1 MSNKIEQTSFDGS
14 FDGMGFEHEFQDEIL
29 DKTKSIIEDFTGSKV
44 EIQYQGLPAGDE
56 YQVECFNYS
65 STDYRDNTIRITISD
80 YSSDRKTS
88 LEKAMAEILYGS
100 DRRKVNELS
109 RSKTINIPNPNWR
122 ETAKQSYMEAYEIL
136 NRLRCN
142 SAIGKQYKGTNDR
155 IIKNDSEMEYTGNIE
170 NPIEV
175 LKARLCN
182 VNIDES
188 EFDGKVIDQYLERAK
203 GMSRKG
209 IVKLA
214 DNFYSE
220 MVEPW
225 LLNNLKELEQN
236 PPEPEPPAPEGE
248 EGNEEED
255 SSGEQKSDEQ
265 KSDEQEEEGQD
276 KQGDEKGNTANIDL
290 EDDGDD
296 DGDDLTE
303 QKGLDGK
310 AWKSKETLE
319 DLKNQLEEKY
329 GNSETCPQIED
340 SDNDGEY
347 FDESDIDKTDLDDEL
362 EAGEKEFESVDEKL
376 MDEKLS
382 SQTTGYA
389 KVKDKITVHELD
401 GRPQKISINQVLV
414 RKLSKTFSRI
424 LQSTG
429 EDNEVEGYELDMNA
443 FINSRTDGRTDYFI
457 TEADTT
463 GFSCVIGI
471 DLSGSMANGSLDIC
485 KTIVGN
491 LLESVKKIPR
501 VQVKVIGWSGSSS
514 YTSILEAN
522 NIEELSQF
530 RTSGMTPMANGMWY
544 CKNTLDKMNGNK
556 KVMFFLT
563 DGMPN
568 DEEDI
573 PQVKEAVNLLRNSK
587 ASVLG
592 IGIGTDGY
600 GFPTMFGKGWV
611 SVRNALEVERVLQK
625 DFIKEVSSFLR
636 GN

>member
-14 FDGMGFEHEFQDEIL
+14 FDGMGFEHEFQNEIL
-29 DKTKSIIEDFTGSKV
+29 DKTKSIIEDFTGKKV
-44 EIQYQGLPAGDE
+44 LIEYYCLPDGDD

-65 STDYRDNTIRITISD
+65 NTDYRDNTIRITISNN
-80 YSSDRKTS
+80 SKDRKTS

-109 RSKTINIPNPNWR
+109 RSKTQNIPNPNWR
-122 ETAKQSYMEAYEIL
+122 ETANQSYMEAYEIL

-155 IIKNDSEMEYTGNIE
+155 ILKNNSEMVYTGNIE

-182 VNIDES
+182 VDIDES

-236 PPEPEPPAPEGE
+236 PPEPEPPAPEDE
-248 EGNEEED
+248 EGNEDDGQDED
-255 SSGEQKSDEQ
+255 SSDEQ
-265 KSDEQEEEGQD
+265 KSDEEGQD
-276 KQGDEKGNTANIDL
+276 EQGDEKGNTASSDWSDDGT
-290 EDDGDD
+290 DDGDD
-296 DGDDLTE
+296 ITE

-310 AWKSKETLE
+310 SWKSKEALD
-319 DLKNQLEEKY
+319 DLRKQLEEKY
-329 GNSETCPQIED
+329 DNRQITPQLED
-340 SDNDGEY
+340 SDDDGED
-347 FDESDIDKTDLDDEL
+347 FNGGDIDETDLDDEL
-362 EAGEKEFESVDEKL
+362 KKGEKEFEAVDEKL

-382 SQTTGYA
+382 SQITGYA
-389 KVKDKITVHELD
+389 KVKDKITVRKPD
-401 GRPQKISINQVLV
+401 GRPEEISINQVLV
-414 RKLSKTFSRI
+414 RQLSKTFSRI

-457 TEADTT
+457 TEANTT

-471 DLSGSMANGSLDIC
+471 DLSGSMGGNGGNLDIC

-491 LLESVKKIPR
+491 LLESVKNIPR
-501 VQVKVIGWSGSSS
+501 VKVKVIGWSGSSE
-514 YTSILEAN
+514 YTNICEAED
-522 NIEELSQF
+522 IKELGKF
-530 RTSGMTPMANGMWY
+530 RTSGMTPMGNGMWY
-544 CKNTLDKMNGNK
+544 CKNALDKMNGTK

-592 IGIGTDGY
+592 MGIGTDGHN
-600 GFPTMFGKGWV
+600 FSTMFGKGWV
-611 SVRNALEVERVLQK
+611 SVRNAVDVERVLQK
-625 DFIKEVSSFLR
+625 DFIKQVSSFLR